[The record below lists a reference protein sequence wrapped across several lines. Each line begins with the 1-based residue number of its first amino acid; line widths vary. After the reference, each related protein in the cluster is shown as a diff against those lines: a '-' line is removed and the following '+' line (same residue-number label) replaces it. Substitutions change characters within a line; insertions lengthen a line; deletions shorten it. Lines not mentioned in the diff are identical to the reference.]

1 MKQLLIHKYKNPM
14 KNETR
19 KFLDFNGTNI
29 PVLSADGNVYVA
41 IKPICTALGV
51 NYDRQYKN
59 LLSHPIFSHVYAKQ
73 HTHDTI
79 NRVQEMI
86 CLPERYIYGWLLSIN
101 SSNEDLIKYQ
111 LECHDVLY
119 NYFHGATT
127 ERLQLLKVKSEDEI
141 ALEELVKK
149 VEEEK
154 LGSEN
159 YQKMVALKAK
169 IGGTK
174 KGLKLNDVKLLE
186 AQTKLFGE

>member
-1 MKQLLIHKYKNPM
+1 M

-19 KFLDFNGTNI
+19 KFADFNGTNI
-29 PVLSADGNVYVA
+29 PVLSADVTIYVA
-41 IKPICTALGV
+41 IKPICTALNL

-59 LLSHPIFSHVYAKQ
+59 LLSHPIFNQLYAKQ
-73 HTHDTI
+73 HTVDKG
-79 NRVQEMI
+79 NKVREMV
-86 CLPERYIYGWLLSIN
+86 CLPEKYIYGWLLSIN

-141 ALEELVKK
+141 ALDELVKK

-159 YQKMVALKAK
+159 YQKMIALKAK

-174 KGLKLNDVKLLE
+174 KGLNLNDEKLLE
-186 AQTKLFGE
+186 GQLKLFGVE